1 MLGTLIIVP
10 GIRHKLRDARFSL
23 GASAVEVGVNQN
35 LAAQYAKRTKAEQYG
50 IYLMYNLPEK
60 IHLRISRRRHKNF
73 MVENELFTNCSNT
86 LIIISCL
93 QAPTCKELKRLTTS
107 WLFVS

>member
-10 GIRHKLRDARFSL
+10 ESATNCGDACFRL

-50 IYLMYNLPEK
+50 IYLMYNLPGKDSSAYISAATQELYGRK
-60 IHLRISRRRHKNF
+60 RTIHQ
-73 MVENELFTNCSNT
+73 LFQHLNYYLVS
-86 LIIISCL
+86 
-93 QAPTCKELKRLTTS
+93 TS
-107 WLFVS
+107 ANM